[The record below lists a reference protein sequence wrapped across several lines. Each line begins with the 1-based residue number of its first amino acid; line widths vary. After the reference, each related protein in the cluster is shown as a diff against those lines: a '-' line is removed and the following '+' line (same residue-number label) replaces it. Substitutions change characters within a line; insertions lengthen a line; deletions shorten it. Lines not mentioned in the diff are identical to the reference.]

1 MDPTKAFSDIFK
13 GTAQS
18 TSFTIEADTGWETLW
33 ENSLGIINLDYATM
47 SLYFGKDF
55 SLIQPSLINTWAN
68 LKPQSTLRIKQP
80 LSVSE
85 LLTSQ
90 FKDKINHLYNNLYNS
105 LSTSYKDGD
114 QLTVTFHRDTS
125 QGINDASLLGL
136 TLSDEIK
143 NKFSEIIGGADENS
157 LSISIEKQAGEI
169 INEEEFNSFIASIVL
184 YLVLFNAK
192 ALIQENDGSY
202 GLIASQRELLGA
214 DYIFQ
219 LGINELSDTGKQILA
234 RYQSS
239 WNVNV
244 ENKIVWKY
252 GDCWPIYLFSDARGL
267 ISWFEAHF
275 LNGKG
280 TITKLESINI

>member
-1 MDPTKAFSDIFK
+1 M
-13 GTAQS
+13 
-18 TSFTIEADTGWETLW
+18 
-33 ENSLGIINLDYATM
+33 
-47 SLYFGKDF
+47 
-55 SLIQPSLINTWAN
+55 
-68 LKPQSTLRIKQP
+68 
-80 LSVSE
+80 
-85 LLTSQ
+85 
-90 FKDKINHLYNNLYNS
+90 
-105 LSTSYKDGD
+105 
-114 QLTVTFHRDTS
+114 
-125 QGINDASLLGL
+125 
-136 TLSDEIK
+136 
-143 NKFSEIIGGADENS
+143 
-157 LSISIEKQAGEI
+157 
-169 INEEEFNSFIASIVL
+169 
-184 YLVLFNAK
+184 FNAK

-202 GLIASQRELLGA
+202 GLIASQCELLGA

-234 RYQSS
+234 TYQSS